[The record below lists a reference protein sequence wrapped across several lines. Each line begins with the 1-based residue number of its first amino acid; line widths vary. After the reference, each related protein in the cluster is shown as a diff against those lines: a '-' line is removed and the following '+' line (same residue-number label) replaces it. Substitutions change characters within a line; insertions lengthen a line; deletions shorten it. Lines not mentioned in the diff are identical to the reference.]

1 MVFPSSQA
9 AASYRSRSGMAAK
22 FDWLGLDESS
32 VKSDSL
38 RRDRCRTATAESRTA
53 VPLPFDSEHAPAS
66 LCSIELAAMT

>member
-9 AASYRSRSGMAAK
+9 TASYRSRSGTAAR

-53 VPLPFDSEHAPAS
+53 VPLPFDSEHAPAL
-66 LCSIELAAMT
+66 LCLIELAAMT

>member
-1 MVFPSSQA
+1 
-9 AASYRSRSGMAAK
+9 MAAK

-53 VPLPFDSEHAPAS
+53 VPLPFDSEHAPAL
-66 LCSIELAAMT
+66 LCLIELAAMT

>member
-9 AASYRSRSGMAAK
+9 AASYRFRSGTAAK

-53 VPLPFDSEHAPAS
+53 PLPFDSEHAPAS